1 MFYMPRSIDRYFE
14 EDMKINCGTESTS
27 RSLLD
32 NFILSEDETREIRSV
47 VLIISNNK
55 RYVVSFPKASF
66 NIVLAIAR
74 TKALYML
81 ARGMAR
87 GRVALQFLVMRLRCI
102 YVNAR
107 TDIVCAYTVA
117 SNSDDIVP
125 YLRIRG
131 AVLRGLH

>member
-1 MFYMPRSIDRYFE
+1 MRVRRLKEANTSCKNASYAASIDRYFE
-14 EDMKINCGTESTS
+14 EYMKINRGTESTS

-47 VLIISNNK
+47 VLIIPNNK
-55 RYVVSFPKASF
+55 WYVVSFPKASF

-87 GRVALQFLVMRLRCI
+87 GRVALQFLVMRLI
-102 YVNAR
+102 LDVYM
-107 TDIVCAYTVA
+107 
-117 SNSDDIVP
+117 
-125 YLRIRG
+125 
-131 AVLRGLH
+131 